1 MEGISVDPPK
11 EKLGTPG
18 FLKSIQTTILH
29 KLSPKQFKRRP
40 KAPKS
45 DDHLDVYGSQEG
57 YEEEEDV
64 YEEGAAE
71 VPANCRSFED
81 QRHGW
86 AHNKG
91 KSLARTPVNKP
102 RIYPD
107 LTQEVEGE
115 GPVDDESDDGDDE
128 SVDEA
133 GPSKPIKKTRRL
145 RVKGLAPTRQSNR
158 LKERTATNPDSA
170 VVETPPL
177 DDRAVTPMQVSP
189 SSDDDDY
196 ISPLPPANAGEEQTC
211 PEDKLDTISVSVPAQ
226 PSPKV
231 DVKPLPRLPLVPPPP
246 HPPVDS
252 KRRIVPKPPSEPTKL
267 EPKEFKMEKK
277 ETPNPVERSTLTYQ
291 QHFHNMYRYLRD
303 AGASKE
309 DAAYGANLAAN
320 QLLGTLSGQTARPT
334 TPDATPV
341 CPPESS
347 QSYYNSRKLLLSQQQ
362 QTIAL
367 LAQVPAFNG
376 LGSTK
381 FEDWI
386 QHFER
391 VMDTSE
397 FEEGR
402 KIKMLCSKLFGTAG
416 DCVST
421 FQSRYPKEAQSF
433 LKVKQCLH
441 DRFHGGDSRKMYL
454 TEYNNCVRNPGEPI
468 RDYACRLQKLFAFA
482 YPAKDGKTLDHE
494 IREQLI
500 MDKFLG
506 GLKSNLRER
515 MSFKEYKTFD
525 GLIKATEHCAAV
537 LNEAKLERRNVEF
550 INAVSSNPNSQAL
563 NETKSEIEAIKIDMK
578 ANQKLL
584 SDLMLQARETTKII
598 NQVARAQIQPAVA
611 PQQSLPARPQQGH
624 QGPSH
629 NNQNQQ
635 MGGNPYGGSRYCVHC
650 KSSTHS
656 TERCGFGPGGPRCFK
671 CRRQGHLA
679 RECPEHNGDASQRYG
694 QHDQNGAG
702 QLNPFDQGN

>member
-1 MEGISVDPPK
+1 MYIKNLPK
-11 EKLGTPG
+11 G
-18 FLKSIQTTILH
+18 F
-29 KLSPKQFKRRP
+29 FFW
-40 KAPKS
+40 
-45 DDHLDVYGSQEG
+45 V
-57 YEEEEDV
+57 
-64 YEEGAAE
+64 
-71 VPANCRSFED
+71 
-81 QRHGW
+81 
-86 AHNKG
+86 
-91 KSLARTPVNKP
+91 
-102 RIYPD
+102 
-107 LTQEVEGE
+107 
-115 GPVDDESDDGDDE
+115 
-128 SVDEA
+128 
-133 GPSKPIKKTRRL
+133 

-177 DDRAVTPMQVSP
+177 DNQTVTPMQVSS

-196 ISPLPPANAGEEQTC
+196 ISPLPPANPSEEQTC
-211 PEDKLDTISVSVPAQ
+211 PKDQLDTTSVPVPAQ
-226 PSPKV
+226 PSPKG

-246 HPPVDS
+246 HPPVDL

-334 TPDATPV
+334 TPDSAPV

-421 FQSRYPKEAQSF
+421 FQSHYPKEAQSF

-441 DRFHGGDSRKMYL
+441 DRFHGRDSRKMYL
-454 TEYNNCVRNPGEPI
+454 TEYNNRV
-468 RDYACRLQKLFAFA
+468 FA
-482 YPAKDGKTLDHE
+482 
-494 IREQLI
+494 
-500 MDKFLG
+500 
-506 GLKSNLRER
+506 
-515 MSFKEYKTFD
+515 
-525 GLIKATEHCAAV
+525 
-537 LNEAKLERRNVEF
+537 
-550 INAVSSNPNSQAL
+550 
-563 NETKSEIEAIKIDMK
+563 
-578 ANQKLL
+578 
-584 SDLMLQARETTKII
+584 
-598 NQVARAQIQPAVA
+598 
-611 PQQSLPARPQQGH
+611 
-624 QGPSH
+624 
-629 NNQNQQ
+629 
-635 MGGNPYGGSRYCVHC
+635 
-650 KSSTHS
+650 
-656 TERCGFGPGGPRCFK
+656 
-671 CRRQGHLA
+671 
-679 RECPEHNGDASQRYG
+679 
-694 QHDQNGAG
+694 
-702 QLNPFDQGN
+702 